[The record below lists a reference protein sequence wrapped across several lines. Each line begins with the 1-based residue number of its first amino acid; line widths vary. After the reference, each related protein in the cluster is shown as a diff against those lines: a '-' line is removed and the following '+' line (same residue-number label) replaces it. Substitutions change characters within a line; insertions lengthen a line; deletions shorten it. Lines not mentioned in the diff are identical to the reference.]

1 MTWKES
7 DTPSGRVL
15 FRLRVSVL
23 STSATGCGL
32 LPTLTVHGNHN
43 RPGYNPDSG
52 WGLAALLRF
61 LPTLTAADADR
72 GNVTYKRGNPALRMT
87 LQELLPTLTANDAK
101 NNGGPSQ
108 RMKRFS
114 TPLNAIVG
122 GPLNP
127 RFCEEYMGYPI
138 GWTELED

>member
-1 MTWKES
+1 MIWKGS

-15 FRLRVSVL
+15 FLLRPSAP
-23 STSATGCGL
+23 STDGIACGL

-43 RPGYNPDSG
+43 RPGMSPESG
-52 WGLAALLRF
+52 WGLAALLRL

-87 LQELLPTLTANDAK
+87 LSRLLPTLIASNAK
-101 NNGGPSQ
+101 NNGAPS
-108 RMKRFS
+108 RHKRN
-114 TPLNAIVG
+114 TLPLDAILN
-122 GPLNP
+122 GPLDP
-127 RFCEEYMGYPI
+127 DFCEEFMGYPI